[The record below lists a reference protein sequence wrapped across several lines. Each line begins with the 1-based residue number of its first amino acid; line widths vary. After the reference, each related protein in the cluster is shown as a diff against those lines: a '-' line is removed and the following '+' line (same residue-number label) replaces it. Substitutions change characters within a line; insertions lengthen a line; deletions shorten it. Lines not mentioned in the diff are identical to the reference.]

1 MCVGGR
7 LSEAKWLAA
16 CAGFFGRAVSAVG
29 VTELAAR
36 RRANF
41 RTVCSQSS
49 SVSCHRSSRKGIR
62 CGIRP
67 RLPRAIWRPVY
78 SASSRS
84 SARLICKHP
93 RLDARRPVVVIRT
106 ALRFGCSFTGTNQ
119 PACRSDSTCWSQ
131 RCLAAGDFPV
141 PTHEI
146 ERSRW
151 ESLELPKRV
160 FDCVFS
166 SAQFFGPAGK

>member
-1 MCVGGR
+1 MARCLRWV
-7 LSEAKWLAA
+7 
-16 CAGFFGRAVSAVG
+16 FGRAVSAVG

-49 SVSCHRSSRKGIR
+49 SVNCHRSSRKGIR

-146 ERSRW
+146 ER
-151 ESLELPKRV
+151 PKCNDLASSKHCVLRCFSVGGV
-160 FDCVFS
+160 F
-166 SAQFFGPAGK
+166 